1 MFQFSGILWC
11 FSKRDSRIMS
21 ELPILLG
28 DSILKRLYKRNPNL
42 YHPLSATLCV
52 SGQRTQELTGV
63 VTENRQLLKGKKVI
77 VLIGTNDILKGTSFD
92 SLRVLY
98 RSLIRLLR
106 RLSCT
111 IVLCEVLPIPLLK
124 GGRGSLL
131 LSQLN
136 QYIRSFEPSGIQVL
150 HIYDAFCDG
159 ESVRLSL
166 FCKSMGNGK
175 RRRVDLIHPNF
186 SGLDVLL
193 TLLEG

>member
-1 MFQFSGILWC
+1 
-11 FSKRDSRIMS
+11 MS

-28 DSILKRLYKRNPNL
+28 DSILKRLYKRNSSL

-63 VTENRQLLKGKKVI
+63 VTENRQSLKGKKVI
-77 VLIGTNDILKGTSFD
+77 VLIGTNDILRGISFD

-111 IVLCEVLPIPLLK
+111 IVLCEVLPIPRLK
-124 GGRGSLL
+124 GGRGSELL
-131 LSQLN
+131 GQLN
-136 QYIRSFEPSGIQVL
+136 RYIRTFEPSGVQVL
-150 HIYDAFCDG
+150 HIHDAFCDG
-159 ESVRLSL
+159 EDVKQSL
-166 FCKSMGNGK
+166 FCESMGTGN
-175 RRRVDLIHPNF
+175 RRRVDLIHPNS